1 MCGELASCT
10 EFRAILAP
18 FSEVIR
24 KLLLLLLKEW
34 KGRPLHPSLARRHS
48 TNRFLL
54 KRKSLESQ

>member
-1 MCGELASCT
+1 MCGELVSCA
-10 EFRAILAP
+10 EFRAILTP

-34 KGRPLHPSLARRHS
+34 KGRPLHPSLARRHY

-54 KRKSLESQ
+54 KRKSPESQ